1 MLETSFIARFLLLT
15 LVVALMAIVGGVML
29 RYLAK
34 WLPEG
39 AQAVVGA

>member
-1 MLETSFIARFLLLT
+1 MLKSSFTARFLLLT
-15 LVVALMAIVGGVML
+15 ILVALMATIGGVML
-29 RYLAK
+29 RFLGQ